1 MKVTA
6 FIFFSF
12 KHGMIEMVIIMKK
25 ILIVE
30 DDESI
35 ADSLKEMLE
44 HKDYIVEVSYS
55 KKETLE
61 KLNEYIDL
69 ILLDIQLPDGNGIS
83 LCKEIK
89 EKYEVPIIFLSC
101 LSDEETI
108 VTGLNEG
115 GDDYVCKPFGIKE
128 LCARIECN
136 LRKVTKQQGVYYI
149 DDLIIDTLK
158 HKVFKDN
165 KELEL
170 STITFALLVALVE
183 GHGRV
188 LTRDYLLM
196 LIEDI
201 TGHVVED
208 NTLTAH
214 LKRLRQTLGEYQNRK
229 YIETLRVE
237 NIKKEKNNHVCLIIS
252 FVLMI
257 VVEIYSFLVSNIF
270 NVFIFTSILFYFL
283 EQKNKKK
290 QMNYLIQCC
299 DAIIEQKDFSIIDG
313 ESKES
318 LLSNKLFLLNKRY
331 HQSLKAIKKEQLK
344 LKDYIEDISHQLKT
358 PITSIRIQTELLL
371 EENQNKKLYAIE
383 HQIQRIQLLV
393 NDLQTIALLDSHNI
407 QYCFKEYDLQMLID
421 EIEEDLDY
429 LNPQIHLNKNIK
441 VLCDEKW
448 FIEALEN
455 IIKNCLEKNS
465 TLLSIFAYENETTLK
480 MMIQDQ
486 GNGFKEKD
494 LPFLF
499 QRFYRGENSKGT
511 GLGLYIAKEIIEA
524 HHGFIKAYNQQ
535 GACFEI
541 VLPQMKMK
549 KKI

>member
-1 MKVTA
+1 M
-6 FIFFSF
+6 
-12 KHGMIEMVIIMKK
+12 
-25 ILIVE
+25 
-30 DDESI
+30 
-35 ADSLKEMLE
+35 
-44 HKDYIVEVSYS
+44 
-55 KKETLE
+55 
-61 KLNEYIDL
+61 
-69 ILLDIQLPDGNGIS
+69 
-83 LCKEIK
+83 
-89 EKYEVPIIFLSC
+89 
-101 LSDEETI
+101 
-108 VTGLNEG
+108 
-115 GDDYVCKPFGIKE
+115 
-128 LCARIECN
+128 
-136 LRKVTKQQGVYYI
+136 
-149 DDLIIDTLK
+149 
-158 HKVFKDN
+158 
-165 KELEL
+165 
-170 STITFALLVALVE
+170 
-183 GHGRV
+183 
-188 LTRDYLLM
+188 
-196 LIEDI
+196 
-201 TGHVVED
+201 
-208 NTLTAH
+208 
-214 LKRLRQTLGEYQNRK
+214 
-229 YIETLRVE
+229 E

-318 LLSNKLFLLNKRY
+318 LLSN
-331 HQSLKAIKKEQLK
+331 
-344 LKDYIEDISHQLKT
+344 ISHQLKT

-429 LNPQIHLNKNIK
+429 LNPQIRLNKNIK

-486 GNGFKEKD
+486 GNGFKKKD

>member
-1 MKVTA
+1 M
-6 FIFFSF
+6 
-12 KHGMIEMVIIMKK
+12 
-25 ILIVE
+25 
-30 DDESI
+30 
-35 ADSLKEMLE
+35 
-44 HKDYIVEVSYS
+44 
-55 KKETLE
+55 
-61 KLNEYIDL
+61 
-69 ILLDIQLPDGNGIS
+69 
-83 LCKEIK
+83 
-89 EKYEVPIIFLSC
+89 
-101 LSDEETI
+101 
-108 VTGLNEG
+108 
-115 GDDYVCKPFGIKE
+115 
-128 LCARIECN
+128 
-136 LRKVTKQQGVYYI
+136 
-149 DDLIIDTLK
+149 
-158 HKVFKDN
+158 
-165 KELEL
+165 
-170 STITFALLVALVE
+170 
-183 GHGRV
+183 
-188 LTRDYLLM
+188 
-196 LIEDI
+196 
-201 TGHVVED
+201 
-208 NTLTAH
+208 
-214 LKRLRQTLGEYQNRK
+214 
-229 YIETLRVE
+229 E

-270 NVFIFTSILFYFL
+270 NVFIITSILFYFL

-371 EENQNKKLYAIE
+371 EENQNEKLYAIE
-383 HQIQRIQLLV
+383 HQIQRLQLLV
-393 NDLQTIALLDSHNI
+393 NDLQTIALLNSHNI
-407 QYCFKEYDLQMLID
+407 QYCFKEYDLEMLID

-429 LNPQIHLNKNIK
+429 LNPQIHLNENIK
-441 VLCDEKW
+441 LLCDEKW

-465 TLLSIFAYENETTLK
+465 TPLSIFVYENKTTLK
-480 MMIQDQ
+480 MIIQDQ

>member
-1 MKVTA
+1 M
-6 FIFFSF
+6 
-12 KHGMIEMVIIMKK
+12 
-25 ILIVE
+25 
-30 DDESI
+30 
-35 ADSLKEMLE
+35 
-44 HKDYIVEVSYS
+44 
-55 KKETLE
+55 
-61 KLNEYIDL
+61 
-69 ILLDIQLPDGNGIS
+69 
-83 LCKEIK
+83 
-89 EKYEVPIIFLSC
+89 
-101 LSDEETI
+101 
-108 VTGLNEG
+108 
-115 GDDYVCKPFGIKE
+115 
-128 LCARIECN
+128 
-136 LRKVTKQQGVYYI
+136 
-149 DDLIIDTLK
+149 
-158 HKVFKDN
+158 
-165 KELEL
+165 
-170 STITFALLVALVE
+170 
-183 GHGRV
+183 
-188 LTRDYLLM
+188 
-196 LIEDI
+196 
-201 TGHVVED
+201 
-208 NTLTAH
+208 
-214 LKRLRQTLGEYQNRK
+214 
-229 YIETLRVE
+229 E

-270 NVFIFTSILFYFL
+270 NVFIITSILFYFL

-371 EENQNKKLYAIE
+371 EENQNEKLYAIE

-393 NDLQTIALLDSHNI
+393 NDLQTIALLNSHNI
-407 QYCFKEYDLQMLID
+407 QYCFKEYDLEMLID

-429 LNPQIHLNKNIK
+429 LNPQIHLNENIK
-441 VLCDEKW
+441 LLCDEKW

-465 TLLSIFAYENETTLK
+465 TPLSIFVYENKTTLK
-480 MMIQDQ
+480 MIIQDQ

-524 HHGFIKAYNQQ
+524 HHGFMKAYNQQ

>member
-1 MKVTA
+1 M
-6 FIFFSF
+6 
-12 KHGMIEMVIIMKK
+12 
-25 ILIVE
+25 E
-30 DDESI
+30 D
-35 ADSLKEMLE
+35 
-44 HKDYIVEVSYS
+44 
-55 KKETLE
+55 
-61 KLNEYIDL
+61 
-69 ILLDIQLPDGNGIS
+69 
-83 LCKEIK
+83 
-89 EKYEVPIIFLSC
+89 
-101 LSDEETI
+101 
-108 VTGLNEG
+108 
-115 GDDYVCKPFGIKE
+115 
-128 LCARIECN
+128 
-136 LRKVTKQQGVYYI
+136 
-149 DDLIIDTLK
+149 
-158 HKVFKDN
+158 
-165 KELEL
+165 
-170 STITFALLVALVE
+170 
-183 GHGRV
+183 
-188 LTRDYLLM
+188 
-196 LIEDI
+196 
-201 TGHVVED
+201 
-208 NTLTAH
+208 
-214 LKRLRQTLGEYQNRK
+214 
-229 YIETLRVE
+229 
-237 NIKKEKNNHVCLIIS
+237 IKKEKNIHMYFMVSIVLAMFMEIYAFLMRLNLLNIFIFIS
-252 FVLMI
+252 F
-257 VVEIYSFLVSNIF
+257 IF
-270 NVFIFTSILFYFL
+270 YLWN
-283 EQKNKKK
+283 QNHKKK

-318 LLSNKLFLLNKRY
+318 LLSNKLYVLNKRY
-331 HQSLKAIKKEQLK
+331 HQSLKAVKKEQLK

-371 EENQNKKLYAIE
+371 EENQNKKLYSIE

-407 QYCFKEYDLQMLID
+407 QYCFKEYDLQTLID

-429 LNPQIHLNKNIK
+429 LNPQILLKNIK

-465 TLLSIFAYENETTLK
+465 TPLSIFAYENETTLK

-486 GNGFKEKD
+486 GNGFKKKD

-524 HHGFIKAYNQQ
+524 HHGFMKAYNQQ

>member
-1 MKVTA
+1 M
-6 FIFFSF
+6 
-12 KHGMIEMVIIMKK
+12 
-25 ILIVE
+25 
-30 DDESI
+30 
-35 ADSLKEMLE
+35 
-44 HKDYIVEVSYS
+44 
-55 KKETLE
+55 
-61 KLNEYIDL
+61 
-69 ILLDIQLPDGNGIS
+69 
-83 LCKEIK
+83 
-89 EKYEVPIIFLSC
+89 
-101 LSDEETI
+101 
-108 VTGLNEG
+108 
-115 GDDYVCKPFGIKE
+115 
-128 LCARIECN
+128 
-136 LRKVTKQQGVYYI
+136 
-149 DDLIIDTLK
+149 
-158 HKVFKDN
+158 
-165 KELEL
+165 
-170 STITFALLVALVE
+170 
-183 GHGRV
+183 
-188 LTRDYLLM
+188 
-196 LIEDI
+196 
-201 TGHVVED
+201 
-208 NTLTAH
+208 
-214 LKRLRQTLGEYQNRK
+214 
-229 YIETLRVE
+229 E

-257 VVEIYSFLVSNIF
+257 VAEIYSFLVSNIF
-270 NVFIFTSILFYFL
+270 NVFIITSILFYFL

-371 EENQNKKLYAIE
+371 EENQNEKLYAIE

-407 QYCFKEYDLQMLID
+407 QYCFKEYDLEMLID

-429 LNPQIHLNKNIK
+429 LNPQIHLNENIK
-441 VLCDEKW
+441 LLCDEKW

-465 TLLSIFAYENETTLK
+465 TPLSIFVYENETTLK
-480 MMIQDQ
+480 MIIQDQ

>member
-1 MKVTA
+1 M
-6 FIFFSF
+6 
-12 KHGMIEMVIIMKK
+12 
-25 ILIVE
+25 
-30 DDESI
+30 
-35 ADSLKEMLE
+35 
-44 HKDYIVEVSYS
+44 
-55 KKETLE
+55 
-61 KLNEYIDL
+61 
-69 ILLDIQLPDGNGIS
+69 
-83 LCKEIK
+83 
-89 EKYEVPIIFLSC
+89 
-101 LSDEETI
+101 
-108 VTGLNEG
+108 
-115 GDDYVCKPFGIKE
+115 
-128 LCARIECN
+128 
-136 LRKVTKQQGVYYI
+136 
-149 DDLIIDTLK
+149 
-158 HKVFKDN
+158 
-165 KELEL
+165 
-170 STITFALLVALVE
+170 
-183 GHGRV
+183 
-188 LTRDYLLM
+188 
-196 LIEDI
+196 
-201 TGHVVED
+201 
-208 NTLTAH
+208 
-214 LKRLRQTLGEYQNRK
+214 
-229 YIETLRVE
+229 E

-318 LLSNKLFLLNKRY
+318 LLSNKLF
-331 HQSLKAIKKEQLK
+331 LK

-429 LNPQIHLNKNIK
+429 LNPQIRLNKNIK

>member
-1 MKVTA
+1 M
-6 FIFFSF
+6 
-12 KHGMIEMVIIMKK
+12 
-25 ILIVE
+25 
-30 DDESI
+30 
-35 ADSLKEMLE
+35 
-44 HKDYIVEVSYS
+44 
-55 KKETLE
+55 
-61 KLNEYIDL
+61 
-69 ILLDIQLPDGNGIS
+69 
-83 LCKEIK
+83 
-89 EKYEVPIIFLSC
+89 
-101 LSDEETI
+101 
-108 VTGLNEG
+108 
-115 GDDYVCKPFGIKE
+115 
-128 LCARIECN
+128 
-136 LRKVTKQQGVYYI
+136 
-149 DDLIIDTLK
+149 
-158 HKVFKDN
+158 
-165 KELEL
+165 
-170 STITFALLVALVE
+170 
-183 GHGRV
+183 
-188 LTRDYLLM
+188 
-196 LIEDI
+196 
-201 TGHVVED
+201 
-208 NTLTAH
+208 
-214 LKRLRQTLGEYQNRK
+214 
-229 YIETLRVE
+229 E

-252 FVLMI
+252 IVLMI

-270 NVFIFTSILFYFL
+270 NVFIITSILFYFL

-371 EENQNKKLYAIE
+371 EENQNEKLYAIE

-393 NDLQTIALLDSHNI
+393 NDLQTIALLNSHNI
-407 QYCFKEYDLQMLID
+407 QYCFKEYDLEMLID

-429 LNPQIHLNKNIK
+429 LNPQIHLNENIK
-441 VLCDEKW
+441 LLCDEKW
-448 FIEALEN
+448 FIEALAN

-465 TLLSIFAYENETTLK
+465 TPLSIFVYENETTLK
-480 MMIQDQ
+480 MIIQDQ

>member
-1 MKVTA
+1 M
-6 FIFFSF
+6 
-12 KHGMIEMVIIMKK
+12 
-25 ILIVE
+25 E
-30 DDESI
+30 D
-35 ADSLKEMLE
+35 
-44 HKDYIVEVSYS
+44 
-55 KKETLE
+55 
-61 KLNEYIDL
+61 
-69 ILLDIQLPDGNGIS
+69 
-83 LCKEIK
+83 
-89 EKYEVPIIFLSC
+89 
-101 LSDEETI
+101 
-108 VTGLNEG
+108 
-115 GDDYVCKPFGIKE
+115 
-128 LCARIECN
+128 
-136 LRKVTKQQGVYYI
+136 
-149 DDLIIDTLK
+149 
-158 HKVFKDN
+158 
-165 KELEL
+165 
-170 STITFALLVALVE
+170 
-183 GHGRV
+183 
-188 LTRDYLLM
+188 
-196 LIEDI
+196 
-201 TGHVVED
+201 
-208 NTLTAH
+208 
-214 LKRLRQTLGEYQNRK
+214 
-229 YIETLRVE
+229 
-237 NIKKEKNNHVCLIIS
+237 IKKEKNIHMYFMVSIVLAMFMEIYAFLMRLNLLNIFIFIS
-252 FVLMI
+252 F
-257 VVEIYSFLVSNIF
+257 IF
-270 NVFIFTSILFYFL
+270 YLWN
-283 EQKNKKK
+283 QNHKKK

-318 LLSNKLFLLNKRY
+318 LLSNRLYVLNKRY
-331 HQSLKAIKKEQLK
+331 HQSLEAVKKEQLK

-371 EENQNKKLYAIE
+371 EENQNKKLYSIE

-407 QYCFKEYDLQMLID
+407 QYCFKEYDLQTLID

-465 TLLSIFAYENETTLK
+465 TPLSIFAYENETTLK

-486 GNGFKEKD
+486 GNGFKKKD

>member
-1 MKVTA
+1 MWW
-6 FIFFSF
+6 
-12 KHGMIEMVIIMKK
+12 K
-25 ILIVE
+25 IKGCRVSME
-30 DDESI
+30 D
-35 ADSLKEMLE
+35 
-44 HKDYIVEVSYS
+44 
-55 KKETLE
+55 
-61 KLNEYIDL
+61 
-69 ILLDIQLPDGNGIS
+69 
-83 LCKEIK
+83 
-89 EKYEVPIIFLSC
+89 
-101 LSDEETI
+101 
-108 VTGLNEG
+108 
-115 GDDYVCKPFGIKE
+115 
-128 LCARIECN
+128 
-136 LRKVTKQQGVYYI
+136 
-149 DDLIIDTLK
+149 
-158 HKVFKDN
+158 
-165 KELEL
+165 
-170 STITFALLVALVE
+170 
-183 GHGRV
+183 
-188 LTRDYLLM
+188 
-196 LIEDI
+196 
-201 TGHVVED
+201 
-208 NTLTAH
+208 
-214 LKRLRQTLGEYQNRK
+214 
-229 YIETLRVE
+229 
-237 NIKKEKNNHVCLIIS
+237 IKKEKNNHVCLIIS
-252 FVLMI
+252 IVLMI

-270 NVFIFTSILFYFL
+270 NVFIITSILFYFL

-371 EENQNKKLYAIE
+371 EENQNEKLYAIE

-393 NDLQTIALLDSHNI
+393 NDLQTIALLNSHNI
-407 QYCFKEYDLQMLID
+407 QYCFKEYDLEMLND

-429 LNPQIHLNKNIK
+429 LNPQIHLNENIK
-441 VLCDEKW
+441 LLCDEKW

-465 TLLSIFAYENETTLK
+465 TPLSIFVYENETTLK
-480 MMIQDQ
+480 MIIQDQ

>member
-1 MKVTA
+1 M
-6 FIFFSF
+6 
-12 KHGMIEMVIIMKK
+12 
-25 ILIVE
+25 
-30 DDESI
+30 
-35 ADSLKEMLE
+35 
-44 HKDYIVEVSYS
+44 
-55 KKETLE
+55 
-61 KLNEYIDL
+61 
-69 ILLDIQLPDGNGIS
+69 
-83 LCKEIK
+83 
-89 EKYEVPIIFLSC
+89 
-101 LSDEETI
+101 
-108 VTGLNEG
+108 
-115 GDDYVCKPFGIKE
+115 
-128 LCARIECN
+128 
-136 LRKVTKQQGVYYI
+136 
-149 DDLIIDTLK
+149 
-158 HKVFKDN
+158 
-165 KELEL
+165 
-170 STITFALLVALVE
+170 
-183 GHGRV
+183 
-188 LTRDYLLM
+188 
-196 LIEDI
+196 
-201 TGHVVED
+201 
-208 NTLTAH
+208 
-214 LKRLRQTLGEYQNRK
+214 
-229 YIETLRVE
+229 E

-270 NVFIFTSILFYFL
+270 NVFIITSILFYFL

-371 EENQNKKLYAIE
+371 EENQNEKLYAIE

-393 NDLQTIALLDSHNI
+393 NDLQTIALLNSHNI
-407 QYCFKEYDLQMLID
+407 QYCFKEYDLEMLID

-429 LNPQIHLNKNIK
+429 LNPQIHLNENIK
-441 VLCDEKW
+441 LLCDEKW

-465 TLLSIFAYENETTLK
+465 TPLSIFVYENKTTLK
-480 MMIQDQ
+480 MIIQDQ

-511 GLGLYIAKEIIEA
+511 VLGLYIAKEIIEA

>member
-1 MKVTA
+1 M
-6 FIFFSF
+6 
-12 KHGMIEMVIIMKK
+12 
-25 ILIVE
+25 
-30 DDESI
+30 
-35 ADSLKEMLE
+35 
-44 HKDYIVEVSYS
+44 
-55 KKETLE
+55 
-61 KLNEYIDL
+61 
-69 ILLDIQLPDGNGIS
+69 
-83 LCKEIK
+83 
-89 EKYEVPIIFLSC
+89 
-101 LSDEETI
+101 
-108 VTGLNEG
+108 
-115 GDDYVCKPFGIKE
+115 
-128 LCARIECN
+128 
-136 LRKVTKQQGVYYI
+136 
-149 DDLIIDTLK
+149 
-158 HKVFKDN
+158 
-165 KELEL
+165 
-170 STITFALLVALVE
+170 
-183 GHGRV
+183 
-188 LTRDYLLM
+188 
-196 LIEDI
+196 
-201 TGHVVED
+201 
-208 NTLTAH
+208 
-214 LKRLRQTLGEYQNRK
+214 
-229 YIETLRVE
+229 E

-257 VVEIYSFLVSNIF
+257 VAEIYSFLVSNIF
-270 NVFIFTSILFYFL
+270 NVFIITSILFYFL

-371 EENQNKKLYAIE
+371 EENQNEKLYAIE

-393 NDLQTIALLDSHNI
+393 NDLQTIALLNSHNI
-407 QYCFKEYDLQMLID
+407 QYCFKEYDLEMLID

-429 LNPQIHLNKNIK
+429 LNPQIHLNENIK
-441 VLCDEKW
+441 LLCDEKW

-465 TLLSIFAYENETTLK
+465 TSLSIFVYENETTLK
-480 MMIQDQ
+480 MIIQDQ

>member
-1 MKVTA
+1 
-6 FIFFSF
+6 
-12 KHGMIEMVIIMKK
+12 
-25 ILIVE
+25 
-30 DDESI
+30 
-35 ADSLKEMLE
+35 
-44 HKDYIVEVSYS
+44 
-55 KKETLE
+55 
-61 KLNEYIDL
+61 
-69 ILLDIQLPDGNGIS
+69 
-83 LCKEIK
+83 
-89 EKYEVPIIFLSC
+89 
-101 LSDEETI
+101 
-108 VTGLNEG
+108 
-115 GDDYVCKPFGIKE
+115 
-128 LCARIECN
+128 
-136 LRKVTKQQGVYYI
+136 
-149 DDLIIDTLK
+149 
-158 HKVFKDN
+158 
-165 KELEL
+165 
-170 STITFALLVALVE
+170 
-183 GHGRV
+183 
-188 LTRDYLLM
+188 
-196 LIEDI
+196 
-201 TGHVVED
+201 
-208 NTLTAH
+208 
-214 LKRLRQTLGEYQNRK
+214 
-229 YIETLRVE
+229 
-237 NIKKEKNNHVCLIIS
+237 
-252 FVLMI
+252 
-257 VVEIYSFLVSNIF
+257 
-270 NVFIFTSILFYFL
+270 
-283 EQKNKKK
+283 
-290 QMNYLIQCC
+290 MNYLIQCC

-331 HQSLKAIKKEQLK
+331 HQSLKAVKKEQLK

-358 PITSIRIQTELLL
+358 PITSICIQTELLL

-429 LNPQIHLNKNIK
+429 LNPQIRLNKNIK